1 MVITY
6 FKPLGVFSAVS
17 IIASNS
23 FDSFSREEIYDNRKT
38 KFLKIGR
45 DKGFMKSSNL
55 KDKGMS
61 YDEPV
66 VQKFVR
72 HVISNKYIYGGIG
85 LVMMAGIISIFN

>member
-1 MVITY
+1 MSNENQKSKPISVYGRSKY
-6 FKPLGVFSAVS
+6 FS
-17 IIASNS
+17 
-23 FDSFSREEIYDNRKT
+23 T
-38 KFLKIGR
+38 KYLKIGR